1 MIVVCNN
8 CQKKFNINSN
18 LIPEK
23 GRLLQCNSCNH
34 KWFFIKDIVTDPV
47 ELTTIEN
54 EETIKFFENN
64 SKFNETITNNE
75 NEDTEKFVEE
85 KKLKLKNFLLKP
97 KKKRNLKI
105 LNYIVIFL
113 ISVAAF
119 IVILDTFKSPFGK
132 IVPNIEIL
140 LYNLYETFKDIN
152 LFIRDLL

>member
-8 CQKKFNINSN
+8 CQKKFNIDSN

-23 GRLLQCNSCNH
+23 GRLLQCNSCSH

-47 ELTTIEN
+47 EHTTIEN

-64 SKFNETITNNE
+64 SKFNESITNNE
-75 NEDTEKFVEE
+75 DEDTEKIVEE
-85 KKLKLKNFLLKP
+85 KKLKFKNFLLKP

-113 ISVAAF
+113 ISVVAF
-119 IVILDTFKSPFGK
+119 IVILDTFKSPLGK